1 MTAAMRDW
9 QGAVRDLGESKNDAT
24 NNILVPLDLTS
35 AAKLALPVARVLAR
49 LENATLHILFPGE
62 RPLLPQEALEQ
73 LGLTPDDVQG
83 AVLDPL
89 AGSVSETITRFLHHL
104 PRSLIVMSTQTG
116 DNRRRGSLG
125 SITDAVLAVRPPR
138 IVLVPPERSL
148 KQWRLKRV
156 LLAHDGTPVA
166 DVAIAP
172 AAELAHRAGAEVTAV
187 HVAARNVPRPTQPG
201 SLPAPR
207 YMDQPQHEWPAWA
220 NEFLDRMLALGQVPS
235 SMQFKLL
242 VSGGQPGSEVAHL
255 ARTSE
260 TDLVVAAWHDR
271 WEPRREGALKTII
284 RRSGCPV
291 LLVQAHRSGK

>member
-9 QGAVRDLGESKNDAT
+9 QGAMRDMSQSGNYAID
-24 NNILVPLDLTS
+24 NILVPLDLTS
-35 AAKLALPVARVLAR
+35 AARLALPVARVLAH
-49 LENATLHILFPGE
+49 LEKATVHILYPGD
-62 RPLLPQEALEQ
+62 RPLDPQEAGSQ
-73 LGLTPDDVQG
+73 LGLAPEDMQG

-89 AGSVSETITRFLHHL
+89 AASPSETITRLLQQL
-104 PRSLIVMSTQTG
+104 PESLVVMSTEAG

-125 SITDAVLAVRPPR
+125 SITDAVLAACPQR
-138 IVLVPPERSL
+138 IVLVPPERKL
-148 KQWRLKRV
+148 KQWHLKRV
-156 LLAHDGTPVA
+156 LLAHDGTPGA
-166 DVAIAP
+166 DIAIGP

-187 HVAARNVPRPTQPG
+187 HIAARNAPRPTQPG

-207 YMDQPQHEWPAWA
+207 YVDQPQHEWPAWA
-220 NEFLDRMLALGQVPS
+220 NEFLERMLALGQVPS

-255 ARTSE
+255 ARHTA
-260 TDLVVAAWHDR
+260 TDLVVAAWHDQ

-291 LLVQAHRSGK
+291 LLIQDRPVA